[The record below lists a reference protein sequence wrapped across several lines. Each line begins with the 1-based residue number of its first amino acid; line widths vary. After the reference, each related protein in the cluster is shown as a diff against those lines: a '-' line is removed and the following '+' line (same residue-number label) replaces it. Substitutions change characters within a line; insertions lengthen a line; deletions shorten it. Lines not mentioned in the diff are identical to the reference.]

1 MQIPASKQ
9 PAESELGRLSA
20 TEIHD
25 AIQSGKITVQQYAE
39 ALIRRCEERDG
50 EIHAWVH
57 FDKEAILSQARA
69 LDAVPTESRGLL
81 HGVAIGIKD
90 IFLTRDMPTR
100 YFSPI
105 HENDGNGA
113 SDSAAVGILR
123 ASGAL
128 LLGKTA
134 TTELASTMV
143 GGPCVNPRSV
153 GGRVYSPGGSS
164 SGSAAAVADGQVP
177 LALGT
182 QTGGS
187 IVRPG
192 SFCGV
197 WAFKPTWGLIS
208 TEGVSRCSVT
218 CDTVGYFANNVDDL
232 NLLSRVFRLDL
243 DRRGGD
249 KDETPFRVRDARIAM
264 VKTHVWELARP
275 ATRAAWQRAR
285 ELLVGAGAQI
295 EDVDLPGGF
304 ARAHAWREVI
314 AGSEARS
321 AFLSRYL
328 EDKDKLHETLRPF
341 VERRRTPGR
350 EEMLEAHDGVA
361 ALRRE
366 WDSVAARYDAVIT
379 PSVTGEA
386 PEGLGDTGSAIFNAM
401 WTVLHAPTLNVPGF
415 VGENGMPVGLTVAGG
430 RYTDMEVLRAGKAI
444 GEVFNRSR
452 E

>member
-1 MQIPASKQ
+1 MQSPANGR
-9 PAESELGRLSA
+9 PAGKELSGLSA
-20 TEIHD
+20 IEIHD
-25 AIQSGKITVQQYAE
+25 AIQRGEVTVQQYVE
-39 ALIRRCEERDG
+39 DLIRQHEKRDG

-57 FDKEAILSQARA
+57 YDKEYIRSQAKA
-69 LDAVPTESRGLL
+69 LDAVPTEVRGPL
-81 HGVAIGIKD
+81 HGVAFGIKD

-100 YFSPI
+100 YFSPF
-105 HENDGNGA
+105 HEFDGNGA
-113 SDSAAVGILR
+113 SDSAAVGVLR

-143 GGPCVNPRSV
+143 GGPCVNPRSK
-153 GGRVYSPGGSS
+153 GGKSYTPGGSS

-177 LALGT
+177 IALGT

-197 WAFKPTWGLIS
+197 WAFKPTWGLVS

-218 CDTVGYFANNVDDL
+218 CDTVGFFANHVDDL
-232 NLLSRVFRLDL
+232 ELVARVFRLEL
-243 DRRGGD
+243 DTPERANSI
-249 KDETPFRVRDARIAM
+249 KTPFEVRGARVAM
-264 VKTHVWELARP
+264 IKTHVWELAKP

-285 ELLVGAGAQI
+285 ELLVAAGAQV

-304 ARAHAWREVI
+304 ARAHEWREVI

-341 VERRRTPGR
+341 VERRHVPGR
-350 EEMLEAHDGVA
+350 DDIIDAHDGIA

-366 WDSVAARYDAVIT
+366 WDGIAARYDAIVT
-379 PSVTGEA
+379 PSVPGEA
-386 PEGLGDTGSAIFNAM
+386 PEGLGDTGSAVR
-401 WTVLHAPTLNVPGF
+401 THSPTLHLF
-415 VGENGMPVGLTVAGG
+415 L
-430 RYTDMEVLRAGKAI
+430 
-444 GEVFNRSR
+444 
-452 E
+452 

>member
-134 TTELASTMV
+134 TTELASTM
-143 GGPCVNPRSV
+143 
-153 GGRVYSPGGSS
+153 
-164 SGSAAAVADGQVP
+164 
-177 LALGT
+177 
-182 QTGGS
+182 
-187 IVRPG
+187 
-192 SFCGV
+192 
-197 WAFKPTWGLIS
+197 PTWGLIS